1 MVELLLHTVNEF
13 LLSIDVPLF
22 PGNHL
27 LRVVG
32 GFRVRQRIGAGLKSG
47 FALGFLCLGYG
58 SRVRSALRLRHLALS
73 MRLRHGDT
81 RRSMQRTQVI
91 VGPNLMRLG
100 SSFLLPGSVLLI
112 RLPRRV
118 LTANHSCRTKYR
130 TCEQHS
136 AN

>member
-27 LRVVG
+27 LRVIG

-47 FALGFLCLGYG
+47 FALRLLCLGYG
-58 SRVRSALRLRHLALS
+58 SRVRSVLRFGHLALS

-81 RRSMQRTQVI
+81 GRSMQRAQVV
-91 VGPNLMRLG
+91 VGPDLMRLG

-112 RLPRRV
+112 RLSRRL
-118 LTANHSCRTKYR
+118 LTANHSCQAKYR
-130 TCEQHS
+130 TCEQYS